1 MNKLS
6 LSPSDIP
13 KLFPDF
19 VVHTGIRYWELKTL
33 PAEVPLPS
41 RLKDA
46 VWRRQAD
53 YVSGR
58 LCAQEALNRLG
69 AAALNV
75 ASGQDGCPVW
85 PSGIVGSITHSNGFA
100 FAAVAWESRA
110 RSLGLDTETLMSSAT
125 AKEIAPL
132 ITTPLEYQNLSRLP
146 ISEPLLTTIIFSVKE
161 TIFKCLY
168 PLLKFR
174 FDFTDVE
181 VTAIDITSGS
191 FRAIPKPSLSTPF
204 FDPFHLAGS
213 FVVIVNIIHTGL
225 ILPIS

>member
-75 ASGQDGCPVW
+75 A
-85 PSGIVGSITHSNGFA
+85 HH
-100 FAAVAWESRA
+100 
-110 RSLGLDTETLMSSAT
+110 
-125 AKEIAPL
+125 AP
-132 ITTPLEYQNLSRLP
+132 R
-146 ISEPLLTTIIFSVKE
+146 
-161 TIFKCLY
+161 
-168 PLLKFR
+168 
-174 FDFTDVE
+174 
-181 VTAIDITSGS
+181 
-191 FRAIPKPSLSTPF
+191 IPKPIKATDQRTIADDDHF
-204 FDPFHLAGS
+204 FRQGDDFQMPVS
-213 FVVIVNIIHTGL
+213 FT
-225 ILPIS
+225 